1 MQLLFSGA
9 SRDIGQIAM
18 QAEGSAP
25 VQRHPRADNFACLAL
40 ALLATLT
47 SVGIAVLSGWQRG
60 GVLAEKIV
68 CIALGVVAVFGVHVL
83 PALARGKALAVR
95 SGAMAMSVASLAVVL
110 YAQADF
116 FLFAQQHA
124 GTRRAT
130 AVPPAVL
137 LPGTAV
143 GATRSLTAI
152 ARDQET
158 VRDDLAKIDA
168 RRCNTGCAW
177 LHMRHD
183 VLAAKLDS
191 LATEAREAR
200 RQEAERDRRA
210 MMADRVDRL
219 RDSLRDDPVTARLS
233 VVTGVD
239 GAKLNLLLAL
249 FCAGVLDGLGSLCW
263 YLTVARSRADAAA
276 VIDPVVAAD
285 GESRR
290 ELAPVVEVPTRAPDR
305 RATDD
310 ADERLA
316 QIVRV
321 VAAGELRPT
330 VDGIRQYFRCSQ
342 RDAVRLRRQYQA
354 LRVAIQADGAKNQGA
369 GHEN

>member
-1 MQLLFSGA
+1 MQLLLSGA
-9 SRDIGQIAM
+9 RSDADQAAM
-18 QAEGSAP
+18 QTDGPAP
-25 VQRHPRADNFACLAL
+25 VRRHLRADKLACLAL

-47 SVGIAVLSGWQRG
+47 SIGIAVLSGWQRG
-60 GVLAEKIV
+60 SGRAEKIV
-68 CIALGVVAVFGVHVL
+68 CIALGVVAVFGVHLL
-83 PALARGKALAVR
+83 PALARGKAFAVR
-95 SGAMAMSVASLAVVL
+95 SWAMALCIASLAVVL
-110 YAQADF
+110 YGQAEF

-143 GATRSLTAI
+143 EATRNLIAI
-152 ARDQET
+152 AQDQET
-158 VRDDLAKIDA
+158 VRDDLARIDA
-168 RRCNTGCAW
+168 RRCDTGCAW

-200 RQEAERDRRA
+200 RQEDEHDRRA

-239 GAKLNLLLAL
+239 EAKLDLLLAL

-263 YLTVARSRADAAA
+263 YLMAARSRADAVA
-276 VIDPVVAAD
+276 DFDSVVMTDDA
-285 GESRR
+285 SRR
-290 ELAPVVEVPTRAPDR
+290 ELARVIEEPTRARDR
-305 RATDD
+305 HATDD

-316 QIVRV
+316 QLVRV

-342 RDAVRLRRQYQA
+342 KDAIRLRRQYQA
-354 LRVAIQADGAKNQGA
+354 LRVAIQADGSKN
-369 GHEN
+369 

>member
-9 SRDIGQIAM
+9 SRDIGQTAL

-68 CIALGVVAVFGVHVL
+68 CIALGMVAVFGVHLL
-83 PALARGKALAVR
+83 PALARGKVLVVR
-95 SGAMAMSVASLAVVL
+95 SGATALCVASLAVVL
-110 YAQADF
+110 YGQAEF

-130 AVPPAVL
+130 AVSPAVL

-143 GATRSLTAI
+143 EATRNLTAI
-152 ARDQET
+152 AQDQET
-158 VRDDLAKIDA
+158 VRDNLAKIDA
-168 RRCNTGCAW
+168 RRCDTGCAW

-200 RQEAERDRRA
+200 RQEDEHDRRA

-219 RDSLRDDPVTARLS
+219 RDSLHDDPVTARLS

-239 GAKLNLLLAL
+239 EAKLDLLLAL
-249 FCAGVLDGLGSLCW
+249 FCAGVPDGLGSLCW
-263 YLTVARSRADAAA
+263 YLTAARSRGDAVAD
-276 VIDPVVAAD
+276 IDTVVKAD
-285 GESRR
+285 DASRR
-290 ELAPVVEVPTRAPDR
+290 ELVPLVAEPTRAPDR
-305 RATDD
+305 HATDD
-310 ADERLA
+310 TDERLA
-316 QIVRV
+316 QLVRA

-342 RDAVRLRRQYQA
+342 KDAIRLRQQYQA
-354 LRVAIQADGAKNQGA
+354 LRLAIQADGSKN
-369 GHEN
+369 